1 MYAHVYVSESVSVSA
16 CGLRSQ
22 RCVYCYFTQD
32 SAIADKS
39 RYMYYIYIYTLYIS
53 RYTYIRMYICMYVN
67 INWPMVFVNKSS
79 I

>member
-1 MYAHVYVSESVSVSA
+1 MYAHVYVSVSVSVSA

-39 RYMYYIYIYTLYIS
+39 RYMYYIYIYF
-53 RYTYIRMYICMYVN
+53 MY
-67 INWPMVFVNKSS
+67 K
-79 I
+79 